1 MIIPRD
7 QFYRPALIQPTR
19 QTLVC
24 VFRSVNYARH
34 LELLKTGAVRIIKTN
49 EETSR
54 SDSAKSRQF

>member
-7 QFYRPALIQPTR
+7 QFYRPVVTQPTR

-24 VFRSVNYARH
+24 VFQSVNYARR
-34 LELLKTGAVRIIKTN
+34 LELLKISSTRKIKTSD
-49 EETSR
+49 EASR